1 MTDKPIDKKTML
13 QIYSNGTYYSPA
25 NKHYGSDLVN
35 VVCDRCFKNNLDICV
50 GWLTHDLCLQCVTE
64 IGNKINNKV
73 DKAEKIDKVDK
84 AEKTEKVEKVEKVK
98 EGNTKPRIRSMPKK
112 MMQRQYR
119 RK

>member
-1 MTDKPIDKKTML
+1 MTDNPINKETML

-25 NKHYGSDLVN
+25 TKHYGDDSIN
-35 VVCDRCFKNNLDICV
+35 VVCDRCFKNNLDVCV

-64 IGNKINNKV
+64 IGNKVNKKV
-73 DKAEKIDKVDK
+73 DKAEGAK
-84 AEKTEKVEKVEKVK
+84 KVEEQDK
-98 EGNTKPRIRSMPKK
+98 KPRVRSMTKK